1 MLKHSLVL
9 TNPKKGEAVVV
20 MTDEI
25 LEAEVPAAAVL
36 LVEV

>member
-9 TNPKKGEAVVV
+9 TNPKKGEAAVV
-20 MTDEI
+20 MIDEI
-25 LEAEVPAAAVL
+25 LEVEVPAAAVL